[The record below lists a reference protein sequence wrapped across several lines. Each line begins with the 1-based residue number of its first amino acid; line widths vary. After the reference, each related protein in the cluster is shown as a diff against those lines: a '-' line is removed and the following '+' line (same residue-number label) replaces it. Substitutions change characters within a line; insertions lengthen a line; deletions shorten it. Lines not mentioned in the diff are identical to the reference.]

1 MNYQTIINDSQ
12 LADFKTT
19 CANAFC
25 EISGKTSN
33 IQTCMSKVESM
44 LFEENKLT
52 VQNVAEMIFEN
63 LFEHYE
69 SDLFSKRYDVFVDD
83 DIPDMIDD
91 LYVEMYENYISVLN
105 ETHEMNIS

>member
-25 EISGKTSN
+25 EISSKTSN

-44 LFEENKLT
+44 LFEENELT
-52 VQNVAEMIFEN
+52 VQNVAEMIFDN
-63 LFEHYE
+63 LFEYYE
-69 SDLFSKRYDVFVDD
+69 SDLFSNSYDVFVDD
-83 DIPDMIDD
+83 DMPDMTDD
-91 LYVEMYENYISVLN
+91 LYSEMYEEYTSILNKVYGLKIS
-105 ETHEMNIS
+105 